1 MTTTA
6 SIAELQDAGLKLE
19 ASEAVAVAQQL
30 IQALRGSGAP
40 AGLEPPYGPPT
51 AATVVLNAD
60 GTVSCS
66 GCGSTPAISE
76 IAIFLDALLPAGSP
90 RVPGGL
96 RYAIARALLEVDVPP
111 FDSLDAFSEALAR
124 HERGDRAEAVRRLLQ
139 RAESACGL
147 AALAHADR
155 RQPRASATEL
165 RRALREADAR
175 LYAQQ
180 RAAQQQAS
188 RALPPP
194 VPPATRTVP
203 AVAACLGAGLML
215 VAAGEFMQRSD
226 TSKPAAQ
233 PVPITAPARAALP
246 ATERTVPTPR
256 ENDRASVPSPVAALG
271 TAPAAQPT
279 GSSAG
284 EAARPPEPA
293 AAAPR
298 ETSPRV
304 SPSRAAR
311 PAVKKARAERTGVLD
326 RLKLRWLRKKI
337 TIRADE
343 L

>member
-1 MTTTA
+1 MTTTS
-6 SIAELQDAGLKLE
+6 SIAELQSAGVQLDA
-19 ASEAVAVAQQL
+19 AEAVAVAQQL
-30 IQALRGSGAP
+30 IQSLSGASVP
-40 AGLEPPYGPPT
+40 AVLEPPYGPPT
-51 AATVVLNAD
+51 AATVVLGTD
-60 GTVSCS
+60 GSVTCA

-76 IAIFLDALLPAGSP
+76 IAIFLDTLLPKGTP
-90 RVPGGL
+90 RVPGAL
-96 RYAIARALLEVDVPP
+96 RYTIARALLEVDVAP

-124 HERGDRAEAVRRLLQ
+124 LEHGDRSEIVRRLIQ
-139 RAESACGL
+139 RSEAPCAI
-147 AALAHADR
+147 AAVMLADR
-155 RQPRASATEL
+155 RRPRTTATDL

-233 PVPITAPARAALP
+233 PVPIAAPARAALP

-284 EAARPPEPA
+284 EAARPPQPA

>member
-1 MTTTA
+1 
-6 SIAELQDAGLKLE
+6 
-19 ASEAVAVAQQL
+19 VAVAQQL

-124 HERGDRAEAVRRLLQ
+124 HERGDRSEAVRRLLQ
-139 RAESACGL
+139 RAESPCGL
-147 AALAHADR
+147 AAVA
-155 RQPRASATEL
+155 RAER

-180 RAAQQQAS
+180 HAA
-188 RALPPP
+188 RALPPA
-194 VPPATRTVP
+194 PPLSKRTVP

-215 VAAGEFMQRSD
+215 IAAGE
-226 TSKPAAQ
+226 
-233 PVPITAPARAALP
+233 
-246 ATERTVPTPR
+246 
-256 ENDRASVPSPVAALG
+256 
-271 TAPAAQPT
+271 
-279 GSSAG
+279 
-284 EAARPPEPA
+284 
-293 AAAPR
+293 
-298 ETSPRV
+298 
-304 SPSRAAR
+304 
-311 PAVKKARAERTGVLD
+311 
-326 RLKLRWLRKKI
+326 
-337 TIRADE
+337 
-343 L
+343 